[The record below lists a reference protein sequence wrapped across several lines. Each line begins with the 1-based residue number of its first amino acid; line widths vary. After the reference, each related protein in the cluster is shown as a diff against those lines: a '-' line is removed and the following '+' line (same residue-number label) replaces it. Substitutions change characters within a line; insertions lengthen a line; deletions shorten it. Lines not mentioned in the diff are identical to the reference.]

1 MHSRPNPVY
10 HRDIRRPN
18 IMRTIDGQGW
28 FLIDWCDAS
37 MTPTFAATNLKAAEH
52 SPRVRQNDHGA
63 EVDIWGVAKYME
75 DLASRPSCRIAKPA
89 KVQEM
94 ARRWI
99 ADITTS
105 AEAALDE

>member
-1 MHSRPNPVY
+1 
-10 HRDIRRPN
+10 
-18 IMRTIDGQGW
+18 MRTIDGQGW

-37 MTPTFAATNLKAAEH
+37 MTPTLAATHLKAAEH
-52 SPRVRQNDHGA
+52 SPRVRQDNHGA
-63 EVDIWGVAKYME
+63 EVDIWGVGKYME

-105 AEAALDE
+105 AEAALNEINVCIFCLLVMME